1 MTALEDVPIG
11 EYFEYETMFLH
22 EKASSILKKDEIN
35 IFKDWKNFYTTE
47 GTRPEYDIL
56 VEYTDNTTDRIEVKA
71 QTNDKNNIYI
81 EYKQIYK
88 GDDINDVYPSGFK
101 LSSSDYYYIYTYS
114 NKNVL
119 FTYINNR
126 YFGIK
131 QLDKYLGKKGMNF
144 FRYDLYI
151 IPTTDIDGW
160 FNDIKNKVN
169 NPNYV
174 LDEPQKGTANL
185 LKNNT
190 YDVNYGFTLKV
201 NKIFLR
207 KYKKF
212 SNILTPIYELDK
224 YLCKETTILDND
236 IVKYVNNKPELDI
249 NKDVVYEPTNI
260 KVLEF
265 SKDCN
270 RRKTTKDWTGLFGS
284 GKHDSSSESDSSSSS
299 EDDGT
304 CRKVF
309 NRIKRNID
317 KKYKKKKEKYL

>member
-22 EKASSILKKDEIN
+22 EKAPS
-35 IFKDWKNFYTTE
+35 IFKEWKNFYTTE

-56 VEYTDNTTDRIEVKA
+56 VEYPDNTNDRIEVKA
-71 QTNDKNNIYI
+71 QKSDKNNVYI
-81 EYKQIYK
+81 EYAQIYK

-101 LSSSDYYYIYTYS
+101 LSNADYYYIYSYT

-144 FRYDLYI
+144 FRYDLYV
-151 IPTTDIDGW
+151 IPTSDISIW
-160 FNDIKNKVN
+160 FDDIKNNVN

-174 LDEPQKGTANL
+174 LDEPQKEDADL
-185 LKNNT
+185 LNNNT
-190 YDVNYGFTLKV
+190 YNINYGFTLKV
-201 NKIFLR
+201 NKIFLK

-212 SNILTPIYELDK
+212 SSILTPIYELDK
-224 YLCKETTILDND
+224 YLCKETTLTDSD
-236 IVKYVNNKPELDI
+236 IVKYTNNKPELDA
-249 NKDVVYEPTNI
+249 NNEVVYESKNI

-270 RRKTTKDWTGLFGS
+270 RRKTTKDWKELFGS
-284 GKHDSSSESDSSSSS
+284 GKHDSDSDSSSCSS
-299 EDDGT
+299 SSSSGEET
-304 CRKVF
+304 SLKVY
-309 NRIKRNID
+309 NRLKRNIN
-317 KKYKKKKEKYL
+317 KKYKIKKEKYL